1 MILHSKY
8 EVLKNFHKDLPTPP
22 LAMFSFEELMLD
34 YSGVLNDLRG
44 RIENEMDLQV
54 DPNVYNDLGE
64 QRDDLEKRAF
74 EIRQLLGLEDYNEES
89 YEEYT
94 RVLRYEFC
102 SDCGK
107 YNQHCECDE
116 EAN

>member
-1 MILHSKY
+1 M
-8 EVLKNFHKDLPTPP
+8 EVEMASEQSWTRHLENEIEKLYPLKDFHEGLPTPP

-54 DPNVYNDLGE
+54 DPNVYNDLGK

-74 EIRQLLGLEDYNEES
+74 EIRQLLGLE
-89 YEEYT
+89 
-94 RVLRYEFC
+94 
-102 SDCGK
+102 
-107 YNQHCECDE
+107 ECDE
-116 EAN
+116 EDN